1 MENIIEEKKYKIKTD
16 KNNEMDLFLRNYNN
30 EELSFTL
37 FSKNQIYSKKYELKC
52 NLEEFQKNRFFKI
65 FVNVKEIMEELE
77 NKIEKSNFIEESN
90 CIVIEIQIGLIIIKE
105 INLVVD
111 EIEKTKEELK
121 NDINNL
127 IYENEKLLEN
137 IQVHKSEIEKLKNE
151 LKEKDKKI
159 KEGEKNIQILNKEKE
174 DSKIKIQDWKKKYKN
189 LIIKNEEMEKE
200 YKLLIENKKYKDKEE
215 KIFINNIEITKD
227 DIHNIYNKIDDE
239 LNLKFTGVTE
249 EHLVEKIKL
258 FKDNERL
265 LGKKNKNEIINIL
278 TSIIADNIYED

>member
-1 MENIIEEKKYKIKTD
+1 MEEKKYKIKTD

-65 FVNVKEIMEELE
+65 FVNVEEIMEELE

-90 CIVIEIQIGLIIIKE
+90 CIVIEIQIGLIIINE
-105 INLVVD
+105 INLVIY
-111 EIEKTKEELK
+111 EKEKTKEELK

-127 IYENEKLLEN
+127 IYENEKLVEN
-137 IQVHKSEIEKLKNE
+137 IQKLNKEHKSEIEKLKNE

-227 DIHNIYNKIDDE
+227 DIHNIYNKIDE
-239 LNLKFTGVTE
+239 VLNLNGNGINEDVVVK
-249 EHLVEKIKL
+249 KIKL
-258 FKDNERL
+258 FKNDKRFER
-265 LGKKNKNEIINIL
+265 KNKNEIINIL
-278 TSIIADNIYED
+278 TSIIGDNIYED

>member
-1 MENIIEEKKYKIKTD
+1 MEEKKYKIKTD

-65 FVNVKEIMEELE
+65 FVNVREIMEELE

-90 CIVIEIQIGLIIIKE
+90 CIVIEIQIGLIIINE

-127 IYENEKLLEN
+127 IYENEKLVQKLNKE
-137 IQVHKSEIEKLKNE
+137 HKNEIEKLKNE

-159 KEGEKNIQILNKEKE
+159 KEGENNIQILNKEKE
-174 DSKIKIQDWKKKYKN
+174 DSKIKIQEWKKKYKN
-189 LIIKNEEMEKE
+189 LILKNEEMEKE

-227 DIHNIYNKIDDE
+227 DIHNIYNVLDEE
-239 LNLKFTGVTE
+239 LNINLIGVTE
-249 EHLVEKIKL
+249 EQVVKKIKL
-258 FKDNERL
+258 HKDDERFN
-265 LGKKNKNEIINIL
+265 GKKTKKEIINIL
-278 TSIIADNIYED
+278 TQIISDNMYEDED

>member
-1 MENIIEEKKYKIKTD
+1 MEEKKYKIKTD

-65 FVNVKEIMEELE
+65 FVNVEEIMEELE

-90 CIVIEIQIGLIIIKE
+90 FIVIEIQIGLTIINE
-105 INLVVD
+105 INLEVY
-111 EIEKTKEELK
+111 ENEKTKEELK

-127 IYENEKLLEN
+127 IYKNEKLLEK
-137 IQVHKSEIEKLKNE
+137 IQQLNKEHKSEIEKLKNE

-227 DIHNIYNKIDDE
+227 DIHNIYNKIDEE
-239 LNLKFTGVTE
+239 LNLNFKGVTE
-249 EHLVEKIKL
+249 EQVVKKIKL
-258 FKDNERL
+258 HKDNERL